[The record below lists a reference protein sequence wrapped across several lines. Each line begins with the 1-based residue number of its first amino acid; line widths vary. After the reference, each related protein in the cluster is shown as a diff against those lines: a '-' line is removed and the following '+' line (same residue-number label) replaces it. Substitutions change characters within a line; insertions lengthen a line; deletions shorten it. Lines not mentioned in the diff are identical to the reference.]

1 MIVLFIILLIIY
13 WVLGAVGL
21 VYAKRRK
28 ALYWSDVVTPVLI
41 IIFWVGV
48 TSSGYGHQSLSHI
61 VEVPI
66 ALVISLVLFNIRV
79 FVIDRFSINYRFNSY
94 SVLGVSLLSVLL
106 IRTFMPYLPE

>member
-1 MIVLFIILLIIY
+1 MIVLFIILLVVY
-13 WVLGAVGL
+13 GVLGAAGF

-28 ALYWSDVVTPVLI
+28 ALYWSDVVAPVLV
-41 IIFWVGV
+41 IIFWVGI
-48 TSSGYGHQSLSHI
+48 TSTGYGHQSLSHV

-66 ALVISLVLFNIRV
+66 ALAITLVLFNIRV
-79 FVIDRFSINYRFNSY
+79 FAIDRFSINYRVNSY